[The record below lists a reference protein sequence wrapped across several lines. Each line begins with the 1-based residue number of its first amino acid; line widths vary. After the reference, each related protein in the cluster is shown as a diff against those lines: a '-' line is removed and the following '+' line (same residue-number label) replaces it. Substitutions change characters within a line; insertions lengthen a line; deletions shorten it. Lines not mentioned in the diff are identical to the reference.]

1 MHAAKIN
8 NPSLEPQAML
18 RNYSMGAFP
27 MAEETNEI
35 YWYYPEIRAIIPLNN
50 YRIPRSL
57 HQFLKKN
64 IYEIK
69 FDKSTLEVIHNCSQ
83 REKTWINEELIEAYE
98 RIHKLGFVHSVE
110 TYFKNKLVGGL
121 YGIAIQGAFI
131 GESMFSR
138 KENAS
143 KVALYFLIN
152 HLIEKKF
159 KLLDVQFMTPHL
171 KMFGAVEVSLE
182 KYNKLLNEA
191 YSEKI
196 LF

>member
-1 MHAAKIN
+1 
-8 NPSLEPQAML
+8 ML

-27 MAEETNEI
+27 MAEDTNEI
-35 YWYYPEIRAIIPLNN
+35 YWYFPEIRAIIPLNN

-69 FDKSTLEVIHNCSQ
+69 FDRSTLEVIHNCSQ
-83 REKTWINEELIEAYE
+83 REKTWINDELIEAYE
-98 RIHKLGFVHSVE
+98 RIHKLGYVHSVE
-110 TYFKNKLVGGL
+110 TYFNNKLVGGL
-121 YGIAIQGAFI
+121 YGIAIQGAFF

-143 KVALYFLIN
+143 KIALYFLIN

-159 KLLDVQFMTPHL
+159 KLLDVQFITPHL
-171 KMFGAVEVSLE
+171 KMFGAIEISLE
-182 KYNKLLNEA
+182 EYDKLLEEA
-191 YSEKI
+191 YAKKI
-196 LF
+196 FF

>member
-1 MHAAKIN
+1 
-8 NPSLEPQAML
+8 
-18 RNYSMGAFP
+18 MGAFP
-27 MAEETNEI
+27 MADDSGEI
-35 YWYYPEIRAIIPLNN
+35 EWYFPQVRTIIPLNN

-57 HQFLKKN
+57 CQFLKKN

-69 FDKSTLEVIHNCSQ
+69 FDKSTLKVIHNCSQ

-98 RIHKLGFVHSVE
+98 RIHKLGYVHSVE
-110 TYFKNKLVGGL
+110 TYFNNKLVGGL
-121 YGIAIQGAFI
+121 YGIAIQGAFF

-159 KLLDVQFMTPHL
+159 KLLDVQFITPHL

-182 KYNKLLNEA
+182 EYHKLLDEA

-196 LF
+196 FF